1 MTGAGHDACSIPPPR
16 AERAR
21 GGWRREAAPGGG
33 SAELF
38 ISKQNNHPPPLT
50 PPHHSLREWGEGN
63 PDAVHHS
70 TTLTLFAAAFL
81 MIVCSINAPAA
92 EIPQSERRSGTAFM
106 SRETQAMQ
114 EDDRANP
121 GMLAVLDGEALWN
134 EAPAGAKSCAG
145 CHGDAATGMKGVA
158 ARYPAFDEAR
168 GRPIDLEQRINLC
181 RTEHQHAPPLGWET
195 RELLALTTYVAKQSR
210 GVAIAAGTDARSR
223 PFVEKGRA
231 LFNRRQGQLDLS
243 CAQCHD
249 DNWGKRLAGSVI
261 PQAHP
266 TGYPEYRLEW
276 QSIGSLQRRLRS
288 CTFGVRAEPFA
299 YGAPEQVDLEL
310 YLMWRARGM
319 LLETPAVRP

>member
-1 MTGAGHDACSIPPPR
+1 MTAFKQ
-16 AERAR
+16 AR
-21 GGWRREAAPGGG
+21 LFVSQASVVIVLLFS
-33 SAELF
+33 SAITILF
-38 ISKQNNHPPPLT
+38 
-50 PPHHSLREWGEGN
+50 
-63 PDAVHHS
+63 
-70 TTLTLFAAAFL
+70 
-81 MIVCSINAPAA
+81 AA
-92 EIPQSERRSGTAFM
+92 EIPQNARRSGTVFM
-106 SRETQAMQ
+106 SRDTQAMQ

-145 CHGDAATGMKGVA
+145 CHGDATTAMKGVA
-158 ARYPAFDEAR
+158 ARYPAFDDTR

-181 RTEHQHAPPLGWET
+181 RTEQQHAPPLAWET
-195 RELLALTTYVAKQSR
+195 RELNALAAYVAKQSR
-210 GVAIAAGTDARSR
+210 GVVITAGTDARSR
-223 PFVEKGRA
+223 PFVEAWRA
-231 LFNRRQGQLDLS
+231 LFNQRQGQLDLS

-288 CTFGVRAEPFA
+288 CTFGVRAEPLA
-299 YGAPEQVDLEL
+299 YGAPEQIDLEL

-319 LLETPAVRP
+319 PLETPAVRP